1 MNKLENIKLEMIPMS
16 FTKEDFN
23 KGNKIQLSMTVDST
37 AEYETNAQDYFRKAM
52 IGENS
57 TRSRFGKQIL
67 GVKDRVKLGTVL
79 FDSLIKAG
87 DCDFDPTGSK
97 VSQKEFVVEPL
108 MAGTSV
114 CIKQLEI
121 AFMSDQL
128 LKGSRNF
135 TDKIAFMDF
144 FYATL
149 AKSLQE
155 EMEILT
161 MQGDKSGAT
170 GTYLDTVDGLEKQL
184 SNDANVLTPADT
196 AVAIDKNNVID
207 ALIEARDTLPKAVVN
222 KADFVYIVSPN
233 VYFAYLDAISE
244 NKASGQYYSDD
255 MKPNFQGKEIFKS
268 DGASNNIIIATYWDN
283 LANIQDLITD
293 ETGFEIVDFYKT
305 RLDRKI
311 GVRTDFKFVPGYINS
326 EEVYFYEV

>member
-1 MNKLENIKLEMIPMS
+1 MNTLTNIKLEMLPME
-16 FTKEDFN
+16 FTKNDFN
-23 KGNKIQLSMTVDST
+23 LGNKTELSMTVDST
-37 AEYETNAQDYFRKAM
+37 GLYTTNAQEYFRKAM

-57 TRSRFGKQIL
+57 TRSKFGRQVL

-79 FDSLIKAG
+79 FDSLIKGGA
-87 DCDFDPTGSK
+87 CNFDPSGSE
-97 VSQKEFVVEPL
+97 VSQKTFEVTPL

-128 LKGSRNF
+128 IKGSRNF
-135 TDKIAFMDF
+135 TDKMAFMNF
-144 FYATL
+144 FYETL

-161 MQGDKSGAT
+161 MQGDTAGAT
-170 GTYLDTVDGLEKQL
+170 GTYLDELDGLEKQL
-184 SNDANVLTPADT
+184 ANDTDVLTPAGV
-196 AVAIDKNNVID
+196 AVAITKNNVVD

-222 KADFVYIVSPN
+222 RGDFVYIVSAN

-244 NKASGQYYSDD
+244 NKASGQYYSDQ
-255 MKPNFQGKEIFKS
+255 MVPNFQGKEIFKS
-268 DGASNNIIIATYWDN
+268 DGASDNVIIASYWDN
-283 LANIQDLITD
+283 FANIQDLITD

-305 RLDRKI
+305 TLDRKI
-311 GVRTDFKFVPGYINS
+311 GVRTDFKFVPGYING
-326 EEVYFYEV
+326 EEIYFYSV